1 MNIRAEFHCHTTA
14 SDGRLS
20 PSQVVTLA
28 KEKAVELLA
37 ITDHDTT
44 DGVAEALAKGTELGV
59 NVIPGIEL
67 SCIHNGESV
76 HILGYFKGDEYKNS
90 ELLTYLSSLK
100 ESRLNRATL
109 MVENLEKYFNI
120 KINVNRVL
128 ELGEGVVARPH
139 LAQAIIEAGYPYEWN
154 YIFDKFISKDSPA
167 YIENKKISIPEGIAM
182 LKKYNC
188 VVILAHPKLIKKT
201 PIKELLN
208 YNFDGLE
215 AIYFQNFKRET
226 DELISLC
233 RHKDLLMTC
242 GSDFHGIFSGD
253 TKHGM
258 LGDMTITDEYFNKFL
273 HRYKS

>member
-28 KEKAVELLA
+28 KEKTVELLA

-44 DGVAEALAKGTELGV
+44 DGVAEALIKGAELGV
-59 NVIPGIEL
+59 HVIPGIEL

-201 PIKELLN
+201 PIKEFLSFD
-208 YNFDGLE
+208 FDGLE

-258 LGDMTITDEYFNKFL
+258 LGDMTIAEEYFNKFL
-273 HRYKS
+273 HRYES

>member
-28 KEKAVELLA
+28 KEKTVKLLA

-44 DGVAEALAKGTELGV
+44 DGVEEALIKGKELGV

-67 SCIHNGESV
+67 SCIHKGESI
-76 HILGYFKGDEYKNS
+76 HILGYFKGDGYKNP
-90 ELLTYLSSLK
+90 ELLSYLSSLK
-100 ESRLNRATL
+100 GSRLNRATL

-120 KINVNRVL
+120 KIDLNRIL
-128 ELGEGVVARPH
+128 ELSEGVVARPH

-154 YIFDKFISKDSPA
+154 YIFDKFIGKDSPA

-201 PIKELLN
+201 PIKEFLSFD
-208 YNFDGLE
+208 FDGLE

-233 RHKDLLMTC
+233 RYKGLLMTC
-242 GSDFHGIFSGD
+242 GSDFHGILSGD